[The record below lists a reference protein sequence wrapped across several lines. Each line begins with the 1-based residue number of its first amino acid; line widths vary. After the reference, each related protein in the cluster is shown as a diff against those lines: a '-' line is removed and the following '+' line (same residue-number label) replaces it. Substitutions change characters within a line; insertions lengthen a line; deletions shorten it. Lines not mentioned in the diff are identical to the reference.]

1 MINPIEC
8 DAPAGE
14 PPPTAADSRDTAGL
28 NQRARRGV
36 KLLLGR
42 QVILQLLTFGGGV
55 ILARVLDPA
64 EFGLYAIA
72 TFLVGTIAMFGDFGL
87 SPLLIQRKEQIKPTD
102 LQVGFTLQQ
111 IVTTVVVAIL
121 WFSAPLLAS
130 LYPKAPPETIW
141 LIRALAF
148 TLYLSSWRTI
158 GALQLERD
166 LKYGAMARVEVVEGI
181 LYQSI
186 AVILALLGF
195 GVWSFI
201 CATVA
206 RASVGGLLLYLA
218 SPWKMQFHFD
228 RKVARELLHYG
239 FPFQLQVLA
248 NQLSNWATP
257 LLVGSLIG
265 PTAVG
270 YLTWASSNGKKP
282 LILVDNVM
290 RVAFPH
296 FSRLQHSHDEL
307 HHIIGR
313 YITCLVLPAGVW
325 FAVLLTSGE
334 SIVRLIYTD
343 KWIDAVPAL
352 ILFAS
357 ALAFDVIGW
366 VISTGLTSIGI
377 VAFPARIVLIRS
389 VIALGLSVPLVASI
403 GYNGV
408 PLAMLIAAAITVP
421 VMLFRMG
428 KGVLDRITR
437 DACWVI
443 LPIICSI
450 AVGYLLKT
458 LPAFPWHYPILSAG
472 IVTSVYCIV
481 TWMASPH
488 WFRSL
493 CTRTLLRNRKI
504 VGLGT

>member
-1 MINPIEC
+1 MDTPVEC
-8 DAPAGE
+8 NAPVVE
-14 PPPTAADSRDTAGL
+14 PPPIAADSRDTAGL

-72 TFLVGTIAMFGDFGL
+72 TFLVGTIALFGDFGL
-87 SPLLIQRKEQIKPTD
+87 SPLLIQRKEQIAPAD

-111 IVTTVVVAIL
+111 IVTTAAVAIL
-121 WFSAPLLAS
+121 WFTAPLLAL

-248 NQLSNWATP
+248 NQLSGWATP

-296 FSRLQHSHDEL
+296 FSRLQHTPAEL
-307 HHIIGR
+307 QHIIGR
-313 YITCLVLPAGVW
+313 YITCLLLPAGVW
-325 FAVLLTSGE
+325 FAVLLTCGE
-334 SIVRLIYTD
+334 SIVRLLYTG
-343 KWIDAVPAL
+343 KWIGGVPAL
-352 ILFAS
+352 VLFAS
-357 ALAFDVIGW
+357 ALAFDVIAW

-377 VAFPARIVLIRS
+377 VAFPARVVLARS

-403 GYNGV
+403 GFNGV
-408 PLAMLIAAAITVP
+408 PLAMFIAAGIAVP
-421 VMLFRMG
+421 FMIRRLG
-428 KGVLDRITR
+428 SGVLNRLLR
-437 DACWVI
+437 DVGWVVI
-443 LPIICSI
+443 PVTVSVT
-450 AVGYLLKT
+450 VGYLLHT
-458 LPAFPWHYPILSAG
+458 LPAFPWHNPILSAG
-472 IVTSVYCIV
+472 FVTSVYCVI
-481 TWMASPH
+481 TWIASPQ
-488 WFRSL
+488 WLRSL
-493 CTRTLLRNRKI
+493 CTRTLLRDRR
-504 VGLGT
+504 VGEPNL